1 MKLVRF
7 RFTTRVL
14 LAITIVFAIA
24 LSMFVKRCRER
35 KLAIEA
41 IDRLQGSYSISS
53 EGPAWLRKLLGDE
66 RMFYDLGRVSLSPRI
81 PNFDASRPID
91 DDALRTAVVH
101 LNAFPSFYK
110 LDLMEA
116 SISDDGLLAL
126 KELKNLGHLYLDG
139 TNVTDRGLKT

>member
-1 MKLVRF
+1 
-7 RFTTRVL
+7 
-14 LAITIVFAIA
+14 
-24 LSMFVKRCRER
+24 MFVKRCRER

-101 LNAFPSFYK
+101 LNAFPGVTEK
-110 LDLMEA
+110 G
-116 SISDDGLLAL
+116 IGLLQAAL
-126 KELKNLGHLYLDG
+126 PNCEIDWEVK
-139 TNVTDRGLKT
+139 